1 MKSNII
7 QGKSG
12 NINFKFILYLL
23 FTASYFLH
31 LPNRFPI
38 LGKVRS
44 DVLLAGSIIVLIIL
58 ESLKVND
65 TAKRDKISRSLYY
78 LIVYIILSLP
88 FVEWPGSVIRQ
99 NFYIFLKAVVFF
111 SLQPGQ

>member
-1 MKSNII
+1 MKSNTLR
-7 QGKSG
+7 GKAG
-12 NINFKFILYLL
+12 NMNFKFILYLL

-38 LGKVRS
+38 LGKIRF
-44 DVLLAGSIIVLIIL
+44 DVLLAGLIIL
-58 ESLKVND
+58 LIVIESLKANESQEHD
-65 TAKRDKISRSLYY
+65 NISASLYY
-78 LIVYIILSLP
+78 LIAYIIFSVP